1 MSFDELV
8 VKLKEYFVTKTS
20 LWRVVAIVVCTV
32 FITVVVGAATIGGD
46 YNVVKKT
53 GKDNT
58 VEIREIKREIKKQYE
73 TMYRDIKWI
82 RLEMENGRNNTRN

>member
-46 YNVVKKT
+46 YNIVKKT